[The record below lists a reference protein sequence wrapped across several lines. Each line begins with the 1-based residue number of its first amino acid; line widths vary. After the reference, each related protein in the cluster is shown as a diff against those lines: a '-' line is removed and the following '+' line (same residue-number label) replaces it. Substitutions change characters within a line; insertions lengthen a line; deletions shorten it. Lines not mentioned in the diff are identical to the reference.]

1 MVPLFLTSNSFHSL
15 FWCFYCWLWTSTF
28 WLKRCKQKKSKLYIR
43 FSMVK
48 SEKNTGYPRRN
59 NIKVTLRNLQT
70 SENAPFPRKLIFA
83 VWDFFW
89 RYNRI
94 HHCFLEIGLR
104 EKCDWIDL
112 HTVPMIGQFRYHV
125 RRTEIRSNVERKK
138 VHAEME
144 ISVGTFCLFFLIFCN
159 NTYYHESCCMQVG
172 IHYVWILKKIMY
184 LKKVFI

>member
-1 MVPLFLTSNSFHSL
+1 MFKINNRNTRVRREICNDVNDIIMVPLFLTSNSFHSL

-28 WLKRCKQKKSKLYIR
+28 RLKRCKQKKSKLYIR

-70 SENAPFPRKLIFA
+70 SDNAPFPRKLIFA

-94 HHCFLEIGLR
+94 HHCSLEIGLR
-104 EKCDWIDL
+104 EKCDWIDP

-125 RRTEIRSNVERKK
+125 RRTEIRQSKKPKIQER
-138 VHAEME
+138 
-144 ISVGTFCLFFLIFCN
+144 
-159 NTYYHESCCMQVG
+159 
-172 IHYVWILKKIMY
+172 ILKNYGI
-184 LKKVFI
+184 